1 MDPKLHESL
10 EQFMRE
16 HNPKDMDEANE
27 LLQEFIK
34 LYNGGELDYEDS
46 HVVKAYE
53 LLEEASMTDNDKKR
67 EKLLKKALEI
77 YPDCL
82 EAKLILATDLE
93 RPIKIIQEY
102 EKCLDEEKDRLTK
115 EGYFSKDNIGI
126 FYGIYETRPYI
137 TGMFSLANIY
147 ANAGMIGKSM
157 NLCKEILRLNKNDNT
172 GTRYILMGL
181 YAFMEDINNMKKL
194 YSKFKEEN
202 LHMLVPFLIYYY
214 KVGNYKEALKYL
226 ERIKK
231 VNKHFVSYFEDEKD
245 MEAVLPSMYRIGD
258 ESEIDDVVAEL
269 EFLFNTVPDI
279 GEIIIEKDI

>member
-16 HNPKDMDEANE
+16 HNPKGMDEANE

-46 HVVKAYE
+46 PKVKAYE

-67 EKLLKKALEI
+67 EKLLEESLEI

-102 EKCLDEEKDRLTK
+102 EKCLDEEKIRLTK

-137 TGMFSLANIY
+137 TGMFSLANMY

-172 GTRYILMGL
+172 GARYILMGL

-231 VNKHFVSYFEDEKD
+231 VNKYFVSYFEDEKD
-245 MEAVLPSMYRIGD
+245 IDVDLPSMYQIGN

-269 EFLFNTVPDI
+269 EFLFNTVPGI
-279 GEIIIEKDI
+279 SEIIVEKDI